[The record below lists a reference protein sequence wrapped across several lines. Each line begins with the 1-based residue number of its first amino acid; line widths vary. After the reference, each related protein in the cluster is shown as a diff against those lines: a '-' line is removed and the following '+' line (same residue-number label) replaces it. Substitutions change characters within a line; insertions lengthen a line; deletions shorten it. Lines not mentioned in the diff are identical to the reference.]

1 MLDSRAN
8 ARSEDRGGGG
18 VGVQGA
24 DMQDP
29 SMDAEFRCGCRISGR
44 CRSIQGQMQDQVL
57 SRRRENDIL
66 KDVDVSKETLYKDP
80 NGPRA
85 KLLTCVIFELFI
97 LVLPPPPSRTL

>member
-1 MLDSRAN
+1 MQESGAD
-8 ARSEDRGGGG
+8 ARSKGGCWTLGRMQDRKIGEGG
-18 VGVQGA
+18 VGIQGA

-29 SMDAEFRCGCRISGR
+29 SMDAEFRGGCRISGR

-66 KDVDVSKETLYKDP
+66 KDVDVSKETLYTCNDL

-85 KLLTCVIFELFI
+85 KQNMLLC
-97 LVLPPPPSRTL
+97 